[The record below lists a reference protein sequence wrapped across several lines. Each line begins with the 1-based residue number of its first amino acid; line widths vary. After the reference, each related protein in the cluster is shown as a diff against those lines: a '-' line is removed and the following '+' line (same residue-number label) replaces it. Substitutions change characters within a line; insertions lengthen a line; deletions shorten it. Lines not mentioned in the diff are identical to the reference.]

1 MLSSTIREKVV
12 TDNRTK
18 LEKDYLTT
26 TELAKL
32 CGVSRF
38 TILNWIKGGEIDTIR
53 TVGGRYRIPTPEA
66 ISLLETLDRRTSHRN
81 KRVLTADALGHCW
94 EYPKKTNCD
103 NECGDCLIH
112 GKKLDY
118 CFVVVRQFG
127 KDVIRCK
134 GDCLECEY
142 FGEFF
147 GFYRRLSQL
156 QESHIENS
164 EEPTE
169 VKQGFLYNFVYGV
182 GRGAQIL
189 KKKKRGKVK

>member
-1 MLSSTIREKVV
+1 MIRHTVREKVV
-12 TDNRTK
+12 ADNRTK

-38 TILNWIKGGEIDTIR
+38 TVLNWIKRGKIDTIR
-53 TVGGRYRIPTPEA
+53 TIGGKYRIPASEA
-66 ISLLETLDRRTSHRN
+66 ISLLETLGRRTSRTSE
-81 KRVLTADALGHCW
+81 RVLAADALGHCW

-103 NECGDCLIH
+103 NKCGDCLIH
-112 GKKLDY
+112 EKELDY

-134 GDCLECEY
+134 GDCLDCEY

-147 GFYRRLSQL
+147 GFYNRQPQL
-156 QESHIENS
+156 QGSPIQNR

-169 VKQGFLYNFVYGV
+169 LKQGFLYNFVYGV
-182 GRGAQIL
+182 GRGVQIL
-189 KKKKRGKVK
+189 KKKERGKVK

>member
-1 MLSSTIREKVV
+1 MISSTIREKVE
-12 TDNRTK
+12 TDKRPT

-38 TILNWIKGGEIDTIR
+38 TVLNWIKRGEIDTIR
-53 TVGGRYRIPTPEA
+53 TVGGKYRIPASEA
-66 ISLLETLDRRTSHRN
+66 IFLLETLSRRSSRTS

-94 EYPKKTNCD
+94 EHAEKTNCD
-103 NECGDCLIH
+103 NKCGDCLIH

-118 CFVVVRQFG
+118 CFVVTRQFG
-127 KDVIRCK
+127 KDVIRCQ
-134 GDCLECEY
+134 GDCLDCEY
-142 FGEFF
+142 FAEFF
-147 GFYRRLSQL
+147 GFYRRQSQSP
-156 QESHIENS
+156 EVSVGDA
-164 EEPTE
+164 EEQVE
-169 VKQGFLYNFVYGV
+169 EKQGFLYNFVYGV